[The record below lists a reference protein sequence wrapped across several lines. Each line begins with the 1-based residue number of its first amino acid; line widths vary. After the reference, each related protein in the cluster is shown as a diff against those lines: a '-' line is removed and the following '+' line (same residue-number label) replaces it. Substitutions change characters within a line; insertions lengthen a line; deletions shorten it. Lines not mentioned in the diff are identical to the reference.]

1 MPLKYNPSCEPQ
13 GTQND
18 QLFFLL
24 QLAKRW
30 NFIYAQFCPI
40 YGIKRL
46 ILTNYVTILRPSD
59 EYTIFTIY
67 RTVLKS
73 PWKLN
78 LP

>member
-18 QLFFLL
+18 QLFLL
-24 QLAKRW
+24 QLAERW

-40 YGIKRL
+40 YGITRL
-46 ILTNYVTILRPSD
+46 VVTNNVTILRPSD
-59 EYTIFTIY
+59 EYTIYTIY
-67 RTVLKS
+67 RTVLNS